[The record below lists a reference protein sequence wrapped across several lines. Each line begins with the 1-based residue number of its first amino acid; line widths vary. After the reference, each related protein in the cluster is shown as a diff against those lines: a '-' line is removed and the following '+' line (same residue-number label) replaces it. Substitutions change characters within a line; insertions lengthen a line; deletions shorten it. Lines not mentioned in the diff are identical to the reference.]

1 MFYSTSLRL
10 FQALGESELLTYEWS
25 NSFETQPVDRLK
37 QVRLRLRWSQR
48 FVRDW
53 ILLEIA
59 PQVTYREDD
68 DYEPALGLLVRL
80 ELGFGTEARISNPR
94 ARN

>member
-1 MFYSTSLRL
+1 M
-10 FQALGESELLTYEWS
+10 
-25 NSFETQPVDRLK
+25 
-37 QVRLRLRWSQR
+37 
-48 FVRDW
+48 RDW

-80 ELGFGTEARISNPR
+80 ELGFGTQPRIANPGR
-94 ARN
+94 RR